1 MDSVAN
7 NLREG
12 DLDQHRDNTHYL
24 VRHLSSET
32 EPRDKDK
39 KVLMKMDTFKRS
51 IRLRLFLQQNMF
63 GTFLTLETAV
73 IRAKNLPKSNTN
85 H

>member
-39 KVLMKMDTFKRS
+39 KVLMKMDSFKR
-51 IRLRLFLQQNMF
+51 FMW
-63 GTFLTLETAV
+63 
-73 IRAKNLPKSNTN
+73 
-85 H
+85 